1 MYFVSIAW
9 YLIVSPKHFY
19 RLIMLSI
26 RLNVLKVELNLLTI
40 ELSHIPDLILRLYF
54 FNAIFIRVISLATG
68 KFILCLTRA
77 IFLFEYN
84 FLIICRPCKKS
95 EDNVISNRK
104 FTSCNNINALY
115 RLWRKIYVIF
125 IELFM
130 WKDPFAHLKGT

>member
-9 YLIVSPKHFY
+9 YLIVSPKSFY
-19 RLIMLSI
+19 ILIMLSI
-26 RLNVLKVELNLLTI
+26 RLNVLHVELNLLTI
-40 ELSHIPDLILRLYF
+40 ELSHIPDLIVKLYF

-84 FLIICRPCKKS
+84 FLIICKKS
-95 EDNVISNRK
+95 EDNVISNSK
-104 FTSCNNINALY
+104 FTSCHNINALY